1 MIYMLLICAM
11 WCLLVKFV
19 KQAERDEAQKAKKER
34 GEQNGMRTISSF
46 RRSA

>member
-1 MIYMLLICAM
+1 MIYMLLICAL

-19 KQAERDEAQKAKKER
+19 KQAERDEEKKKKKER

-46 RRSA
+46 RRAA